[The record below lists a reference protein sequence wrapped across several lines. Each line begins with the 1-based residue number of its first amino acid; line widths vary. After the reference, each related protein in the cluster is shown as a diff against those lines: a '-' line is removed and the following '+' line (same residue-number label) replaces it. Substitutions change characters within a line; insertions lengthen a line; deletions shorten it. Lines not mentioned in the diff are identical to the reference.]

1 MHGTVEFSDTGMF
14 PDVKRF
20 WQRHDRPAK
29 YLLAVMAPLA
39 ATLLAAQLGMP
50 AFIFEHLA
58 VLLVVALAILAGR
71 GPAVVVAIVA
81 SVADNILLREPIG
94 RPAIDGTR
102 DLVDFALFLFVAAT
116 VGWLVNRLRV
126 AKEQA
131 QIAARRERLAR
142 EQRDELVATVAHD
155 LATPL
160 AAIQGT
166 IQFVQRQAALSALDM
181 PRLFVRIETAAA
193 RATSLVRTLRDVR
206 SLEDDALTLNIQR
219 ADLRSII
226 EPTVRMLDRMSD
238 QHPIALTM
246 PQSPLLLDCD
256 VERIGRVVENLL
268 TNAIKYSPDGG
279 PVEVSAVEHG
289 GFAVVEVADCGIGI
303 PSTARDRLFELG
315 YRTENAASVAPG
327 LGLGLYIA
335 SAIVRRH
342 AGQLEATARISG
354 GSVFT
359 LRLPLAARRSA
370 TASDDNERQSRRS
383 PFQYAS

>member
-1 MHGTVEFSDTGMF
+1 MF
-14 PDVKRF
+14 PVLHRF
-20 WQRHDRPAK
+20 WQQHDSGLAR
-29 YLLAVMAPLA
+29 YFLAVLLPLA
-39 ATLLAAQLGMP
+39 ATLLAAQLALP

-71 GPAVVVAIVA
+71 GPAVVVAVVA
-81 SVADNILLREPIG
+81 SVGDNILLREPIG

-102 DLVDFALFLFVAAT
+102 DLVDFALFLFVATT

-166 IQFVQRQAALSALDM
+166 IQFVQRQTALSALDM
-181 PRLFVRIETAAA
+181 PRLFVRMETAAA

-206 SLEDDALTLNIQR
+206 SLEDDALALNIQR

-246 PQSPLLLDCD
+246 PESPLLLDCD
-256 VERIGRVVENLL
+256 VERIARVVENLL

-289 GFAVVEVADCGIGI
+289 GFAVVKVADCGIGI
-303 PSTARDRLFELG
+303 TSTARDRIFELG

-342 AGQLEATARISG
+342 AGQLEASARMSG

-359 LRLPLAARRSA
+359 LRLPLAATRSA
-370 TASDDNERQSRRS
+370 TPSDDNERQSPRRS

>member
-1 MHGTVEFSDTGMF
+1 MF
-14 PDVKRF
+14 PAFRRF
-20 WQRHDRPAK
+20 WQQHDGALAR
-29 YLLAVMAPLA
+29 YLLAVLSPIA
-39 ATLLAAQLGMP
+39 ATFLAAQLSMP
-50 AFIFEHLA
+50 AFIFEHLM
-58 VLLVVALAILAGR
+58 VLLVVALAILGGR
-71 GPAVVVAIVA
+71 GPAVVVAVVA
-81 SVADNILLREPIG
+81 SIGDNVLLREPIG
-94 RPAIDGTR
+94 RPAIDGIR

-116 VGWLVNRLRV
+116 VGWLVNTLRV

-131 QIAARRERLAR
+131 QIAARHERLAR
-142 EQRDELVATVAHD
+142 EQRDELVATVTHD

-166 IQFVQRQAALSALDM
+166 IQFVQKHAALSALDM
-181 PRLFVRIETAAA
+181 PRLLVRIETAAA

-206 SLEDDALTLNIQR
+206 SLEDDALALNIQR

-238 QHPIALTM
+238 RHSIALTM
-246 PQSPLLLDCD
+246 PESPLPLECD

-279 PVEVSAVEHG
+279 PVEVSVVDDG
-289 GFAVVEVADCGIGI
+289 GFAAVVVADRGIGI
-303 PSTARDRLFELG
+303 PTAGRDRIFELG
-315 YRTENAASVAPG
+315 YRTENAAAVAAG

-342 AGQLEATARISG
+342 GGRLDATERATG

-359 LRLPLAARRSA
+359 LRLPLVETTQA
-370 TASDDNERQSRRS
+370 TAAVNNKGQSQRS
-383 PFQYAS
+383 SYEYAS

>member
-166 IQFVQRQAALSALDM
+166 IQRQAALSALDM